1 MYFVFFLIILIIFG
15 EGGYLPILRIC
26 QILNSRFKV
35 GLSILMHPST
45 AVDPYLALNCAQHL
59 AALLH
64 GGIFFR
70 KVSWIS
76 TKCVASSVKVC
87 SGKLWPKKCQIWH
100 RLSGDQ
106 VSKRVAEVSKRLH
119 INVLYKTQSN
129 TKYNTI
135 WHFALNCLQLAQMPN
150 RRQLTPSKVFHSPN
164 TASLRPMLFTESQ
177 CRSSEQ
183 V

>member
-1 MYFVFFLIILIIFG
+1 MSFLFFGIILIIFG

-64 GGIFFR
+64 GGVFFR

-87 SGKLWPKKCQIWH
+87 SGKLWPKSVKFGIGFLVTKCLNVLQKSPKDCTSMYFTRPNQIPNTTPFGILHWIVYNWHKCQIEGSLRH
-100 RLSGDQ
+100 LRCCIPQILLHCAQCYSQKANVDQ
-106 VSKRVAEVSKRLH
+106 V
-119 INVLYKTQSN
+119 
-129 TKYNTI
+129 
-135 WHFALNCLQLAQMPN
+135 
-150 RRQLTPSKVFHSPN
+150 
-164 TASLRPMLFTESQ
+164 
-177 CRSSEQ
+177 
-183 V
+183 

>member
-1 MYFVFFLIILIIFG
+1 
-15 EGGYLPILRIC
+15 
-26 QILNSRFKV
+26 
-35 GLSILMHPST
+35 MHPST

-129 TKYNTI
+129 TIPFCILHWIVYN
-135 WHFALNCLQLAQMPN
+135 WHKCQIEG
-150 RRQLTPSKVFHSPN
+150 
-164 TASLRPMLFTESQ
+164 SLRHLRCCIPQILLHCAQCYSQ
-177 CRSSEQ
+177 KANVVRASKYRTKYHHHRHHGSRYLSSLRWPSHFLLVKSFSLQ
-183 V
+183 NLCC

>member
-1 MYFVFFLIILIIFG
+1 
-15 EGGYLPILRIC
+15 
-26 QILNSRFKV
+26 
-35 GLSILMHPST
+35 MHPST

-64 GGIFFR
+64 GGVFFR

-76 TKCVASSVKVC
+76 TKCVASSVKVG

-150 RRQLTPSKVFHSPN
+150 RRQLTPSKVLHSPN

-177 CRSSEQ
+177 SIEQ
-183 V
+183 NIIIIAIMDRVTFPSCAGLLTFCLLSHFLCKIYVASQTYFSQ